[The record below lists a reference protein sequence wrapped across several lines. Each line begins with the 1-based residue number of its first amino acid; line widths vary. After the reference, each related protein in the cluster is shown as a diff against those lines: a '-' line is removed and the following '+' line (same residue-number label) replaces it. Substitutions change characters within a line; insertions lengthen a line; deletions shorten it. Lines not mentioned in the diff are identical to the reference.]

1 MTDTSAPGTRG
12 PGVPA
17 PGATEPDLRT
27 GAQQAHASARL
38 GLLFGIAAYGIWGF
52 FPLYFPLLQPA
63 TPVEILSER
72 FVFSLVF
79 MAILLSVTRGW
90 PKLRPVLARPRTVAM
105 IFGAGVLIAVN
116 WGVYI
121 YGVNSDQV
129 VEASLGYFINP
140 LVTVLMGVLILGE
153 RLRRLQWTAVAIAA
167 AAVVVLTIG
176 YGKPPWI
183 GLVLAF
189 SFGGYGLIKKVA
201 GVDPAASLTLETAF
215 MTPFALGYLIY
226 LQTQG
231 TLVLFHDSTQVTLLL
246 MGLGVVTAIP
256 LLLFGGAANR
266 VPLSTMG
273 VLQYLT
279 PIIQFSI
286 GVWVFDEVMPPVR
299 WAGFA
304 IVWVAL
310 MVFSYDGLRQGRV
323 NRAARRETTAAASA
337 PDDGFAQLT

>member
-1 MTDTSAPGTRG
+1 MSDTPTPTDARSDAER
-12 PGVPA
+12 
-17 PGATEPDLRT
+17 
-27 GAQQAHASARL
+27 AHASARL
-38 GLLFGIAAYGIWGF
+38 GLLFGIGAYAIWGF
-52 FPLYFPLLQPA
+52 FPLYFPLLAPA

-79 MAILLSVTRGW
+79 MTILLTATRGW
-90 PKLRPVLARPRTVAM
+90 AKLRPVLARPRVLVM
-105 IFGAGVLIAVN
+105 IFAAGALIAVN

-129 VEASLGYFINP
+129 VESSLGYFINP
-140 LVTVLMGVLILGE
+140 LVTVLMGVLVLGE
-153 RLRRLQWTAVAIAA
+153 RLRRLQWIAVGIAA
-167 AAVVVLTIG
+167 LAVVVLTVG
-176 YGKPPWI
+176 YGKLPWI

-189 SFGGYGLIKKVA
+189 SFAGYGLIKKVA
-201 GVDPAASLTLETAF
+201 GVDPQASLTLETAF
-215 MTPFALGYLIY
+215 MTPFALAYLIY

-231 TLVLFHDSTQVTLLL
+231 TLVLFHYSTQVTVLL
-246 MGLGVVTAIP
+246 MGLGIVTAIP

-286 GVWVFDEVMPPVR
+286 GVWIFDEVMPPVR

-304 IVWVAL
+304 IVWLAL
-310 MVFSYDGLRQGRV
+310 IIFSYDGLRQGRA
-323 NRAARRETTAAASA
+323 NRAERRAGTTDESIKA
-337 PDDGFAQLT
+337 GVTELT

>member
-1 MTDTSAPGTRG
+1 MSES
-12 PGVPA
+12 PA
-17 PGATEPDLRT
+17 SPDVRT
-27 GAQQAHASARL
+27 AAQRAHATARL
-38 GLLFGIAAYGIWGF
+38 GLLFGIGAYAIWGF
-52 FPLYFPLLQPA
+52 FPLYFPLLAPA

-90 PKLRPVLARPRTVAM
+90 GKLRPVLAQPRLVAM
-105 IFGAGVLIAVN
+105 IFGAGLLIAVN

-153 RLRRLQWTAVAIAA
+153 RLRRLQWVAVGIATV
-167 AAVVVLTIG
+167 AVLVLTFG
-176 YGKPPWI
+176 VGKLPWI
-183 GLVLAF
+183 ALVLAF
-189 SFGGYGLIKKVA
+189 SFGGYGLLKKVA
-201 GVDPAASLTLETAF
+201 GVDPQASLALETAF
-215 MTPFALGYLIY
+215 MSPFALAYLIY
-226 LQTQG
+226 LQVQG
-231 TLVLFHDSTQVTLLL
+231 QLVLFHYSTQVTVLL
-246 MGLGVVTAIP
+246 MGLGVVTAVP
-256 LLLFGGAANR
+256 LLLFAGAANR

-279 PIIQFSI
+279 PIIQFII

-310 MVFSYDGLRQGRV
+310 LVFTYDGLRQGRA
-323 NRAARRETTAAASA
+323 NRAARR
-337 PDDGFAQLT
+337 DDALAEGVTELA